1 MMVLHS
7 SAQEPIMISHPSTAP
22 TGTAPDTARPSAG
35 TTRQPDR
42 PSGPTGLQNPVPDD
56 LPDAD
61 AAEPEPHE
69 HLPSRSD
76 DN

>member
-1 MMVLHS
+1 MTS
-7 SAQEPIMISHPSTAP
+7 NPSAEP
-22 TGTAPDTARPSAG
+22 TGTSRDPAQSSAG
-35 TTRQPDR
+35 TTGHPD
-42 PSGPTGLQNPVPDD
+42 PKGSQKPTLDD
-56 LPDAD
+56 LPNAD

>member
-1 MMVLHS
+1 MTS
-7 SAQEPIMISHPSTAP
+7 NPSAEP
-22 TGTAPDTARPSAG
+22 TGTSHDPARTSAG
-35 TTRQPDR
+35 MTGKPD
-42 PSGPTGLQNPVPDD
+42 PKAPQNPAPDD
-56 LPDAD
+56 LPNAD

>member
-1 MMVLHS
+1 MT
-7 SAQEPIMISHPSTAP
+7 AHPSAGP
-22 TGTAPDTARPSAG
+22 TGNAPDAARPLTG
-35 TTRQPDR
+35 TTRQP
-42 PSGPTGLQNPVPDD
+42 GPTGPQNPASDD

>member
-1 MMVLHS
+1 MTSNPS
-7 SAQEPIMISHPSTAP
+7 SEP
-22 TGTAPDTARPSAG
+22 TGTPLNPAPTSAG
-35 TTRQPDR
+35 TTRQPD
-42 PSGPTGLQNPVPDD
+42 PKGLKNPAPDD

>member
-1 MMVLHS
+1 MTSNPS
-7 SAQEPIMISHPSTAP
+7 SEP
-22 TGTAPDTARPSAG
+22 TGTSLDPAQTSISATG
-35 TTRQPDR
+35 QPD
-42 PSGPTGLQNPVPDD
+42 PKGLKNPAPDD
-56 LPDAD
+56 LLDAD

>member
-1 MMVLHS
+1 MTS
-7 SAQEPIMISHPSTAP
+7 NPSAEP
-22 TGTAPDTARPSAG
+22 TGTSPDPAQTSAG
-35 TTRQPDR
+35 TTSKPD
-42 PSGPTGLQNPVPDD
+42 PKGPQNAAPDD
-56 LPDAD
+56 LPNAD

>member
-1 MMVLHS
+1 MTSNPS
-7 SAQEPIMISHPSTAP
+7 SEP
-22 TGTAPDTARPSAG
+22 TGTPLDPAHSVVNK
-35 TTRQPDR
+35 TRQPD
-42 PSGPTGLQNPVPDD
+42 PKGLKNPAPDD

>member
-1 MMVLHS
+1 MAS
-7 SAQEPIMISHPSTAP
+7 NPSAEP
-22 TGTAPDTARPSAG
+22 TGTSLDSAQTSPG
-35 TTRQPDR
+35 TTRQPD
-42 PSGPTGLQNPVPDD
+42 PKGLQSPAPDD
-56 LPDAD
+56 LPNAD

>member
-1 MMVLHS
+1 MTS
-7 SAQEPIMISHPSTAP
+7 NPSREP
-22 TGTAPDTARPSAG
+22 TGNSLNPAQTSVHK
-35 TTRQPDR
+35 TRQPD
-42 PSGPTGLQNPVPDD
+42 PKGLKNPAPDD

>member
-1 MMVLHS
+1 MTS
-7 SAQEPIMISHPSTAP
+7 NPTSEP
-22 TGTAPDTARPSAG
+22 TGASLDPAQTSTS
-35 TTRQPDR
+35 TTRQPD
-42 PSGPTGLQNPVPDD
+42 PKGLQNPAPDD

>member
-1 MMVLHS
+1 MT
-7 SAQEPIMISHPSTAP
+7 SHPSAEP
-22 TGTAPDTARPSAG
+22 TGTSRDRAQTSAG
-35 TTRQPDR
+35 TTRQPD
-42 PSGPTGLQNPVPDD
+42 PKGLKNPAPND

>member
-1 MMVLHS
+1 MTS
-7 SAQEPIMISHPSTAP
+7 NPSAEP
-22 TGTAPDTARPSAG
+22 TGTSLDPAQTSAG
-35 TTRQPDR
+35 KTRQPR
-42 PSGPTGLQNPVPDD
+42 PKGLKNPAPDD
-56 LPDAD
+56 LPNAD

>member
-1 MMVLHS
+1 MT
-7 SAQEPIMISHPSTAP
+7 PHPSAGQ
-22 TGTAPDTARPSAG
+22 TGTAPDAARPAAGTAR
-35 TTRQPDR
+35 QP
-42 PSGPTGLQNPVPDD
+42 GPTGLQNPAPDD

>member
-1 MMVLHS
+1 MT
-7 SAQEPIMISHPSTAP
+7 SHPSAEP
-22 TGTAPDTARPSAG
+22 TGTSRGPAQTSAG
-35 TTRQPDR
+35 TTRQPDPKGR
-42 PSGPTGLQNPVPDD
+42 KNPAPND

-61 AAEPEPHE
+61 AAEPEAHE

>member
-1 MMVLHS
+1 MMGLHLS
-7 SAQEPIMISHPSTAP
+7 VQEPIMTSHPSAGP
-22 TGTAPDTARPSAG
+22 TGTSPDAARPTDG
-35 TTRQPDR
+35 TTHQPDR
-42 PSGPTGLQNPVPDD
+42 PPGPTGPQNPASDD

>member
-1 MMVLHS
+1 MTSNPS
-7 SAQEPIMISHPSTAP
+7 SES
-22 TGTAPDTARPSAG
+22 TGTG
-35 TTRQPDR
+35 TSLEPAQTSTSTTVQPD
-42 PSGPTGLQNPVPDD
+42 PKGWQNPAADD

-69 HLPSRSD
+69 HLASRSD

>member
-1 MMVLHS
+1 MT
-7 SAQEPIMISHPSTAP
+7 SHPPAGP
-22 TGTAPDTARPSAG
+22 TGTAPDAARPSAG
-35 TTRQPDR
+35 TTGQPDR
-42 PSGPTGLQNPVPDD
+42 PAGQTGRKNPAPDD

>member
-1 MMVLHS
+1 MTSNPS
-7 SAQEPIMISHPSTAP
+7 SEP
-22 TGTAPDTARPSAG
+22 TGTSPDPAQTSVG
-35 TTRQPDR
+35 TTRQPD
-42 PSGPTGLQNPVPDD
+42 PKGLQNPAPDD